1 MARKQPLRCWWGET
15 HVADFVAKSGWDLRC
30 RYTAEA
36 LDRWPGNL
44 PLLSCSLPVQAR
56 PQDASAFLRGLLPE
70 GANLQAMAALAGVAT
85 NDTYGLL
92 ARFGRETAGALE
104 IVADDQPPNRTAW
117 SVEPYSEDQLEAEIA
132 GLGPG
137 LGVRNDTELSL
148 AGLQNKLLLVATG
161 DGWGR
166 PVNGQ
171 PSTHILKV
179 DDERFTGL
187 VAAEAAALR
196 LAADL
201 GLGEL
206 DPQLRTIAGR
216 DCLIVARYDRSV
228 DADNA
233 TVRVHQEDVCQALG
247 VVPDAHR
254 GRGKYESQGGPTFAQ
269 VASILRRFS
278 ADAKAELDRLI
289 RVVTFT
295 AIIGNADGH
304 GKNLSL
310 LSPTPGVPMLAPLY
324 DTVPTVLWPKL
335 RSSAAMSVAGLTDFD
350 RIDLDAV
357 GRESEVWG
365 VTGERARSVAAETA
379 SRSLQA
385 ADGLG
390 HAWLGEL
397 VTYRAR
403 RLLG

>member
-104 IVADDQPPNRTAW
+104 IVADEPPPNRTAW

-171 PSTHILKV
+171 PSTHIL
-179 DDERFTGL
+179 
-187 VAAEAAALR
+187 
-196 LAADL
+196 
-201 GLGEL
+201 
-206 DPQLRTIAGR
+206 
-216 DCLIVARYDRSV
+216 
-228 DADNA
+228 
-233 TVRVHQEDVCQALG
+233 
-247 VVPDAHR
+247 
-254 GRGKYESQGGPTFAQ
+254 
-269 VASILRRFS
+269 
-278 ADAKAELDRLI
+278 
-289 RVVTFT
+289 
-295 AIIGNADGH
+295 
-304 GKNLSL
+304 
-310 LSPTPGVPMLAPLY
+310 
-324 DTVPTVLWPKL
+324 
-335 RSSAAMSVAGLTDFD
+335 
-350 RIDLDAV
+350 
-357 GRESEVWG
+357 
-365 VTGERARSVAAETA
+365 
-379 SRSLQA
+379 
-385 ADGLG
+385 
-390 HAWLGEL
+390 
-397 VTYRAR
+397 
-403 RLLG
+403 